1 MSVEC
6 SAGRAAFVQL
16 TLGQHR
22 FALPAE
28 KVVELVS
35 SSRLHAFPHT
45 TPWVLG
51 VLVRRGR
58 IVPVCD
64 VAPLLIGQSVSMR
77 RFFLIVRQQR
87 GSLRE
92 LLAIPVSGSC
102 ELFNAEPTPSGGDLP
117 HYFSGEIAREEGEV
131 VPVLDLDKVVAARPA
146 VISDVAGTAAAEA
159 QP

>member
-64 VAPLLIGQSVSMR
+64 VASLLIGRNIPPR
-77 RFFLIVRQQR
+77 RFYLIVRQQC
-87 GSLRE
+87 GSIRE

-102 ELFNAEPTPSGGDLP
+102 ELFNADPRPSGADQP
-117 HYFSGEIAREEGEV
+117 HYVTGEIAREEGEI
-131 VPVLDLDKVVAARPA
+131 VPVLDLDKVVAARSAMPF
-146 VISDVAGTAAAEA
+146 DEAGTAGVEA
-159 QP
+159 QR